1 MQITKATTGAGLP
14 HGIGHSN
21 SWKYF
26 STSNSS
32 GTINREKY
40 VYYSVSSKY
49 ASFSFEE
56 RRTKALQEQQKLK
69 KYKKLIKVVK
79 IANCK

>member
-1 MQITKATTGAGLP
+1 MQITGATTGAGLP

-26 STSNSS
+26 STSNYS
-32 GTINREKY
+32 GTINHEKY
-40 VYYSVSSKY
+40 VYYSVPRKY
-49 ASFSFEE
+49 MCCSFEE
-56 RRTKALQEQQKLK
+56 RRMKALQEKQKLK
-69 KYKKLIKVVK
+69 KYKKLIKAVQ